1 MNVVNVLCIV
11 MGFVIVV
18 GIIGAGVVIKAL
30 EQVLDHA
37 DLAHAC
43 RRAEAE
49 ARDGAGE

>member
-18 GIIGAGVVIKAL
+18 GIIGSGVVIRAL
-30 EQVLDHA
+30 RAVLDRA
-37 DLAHAC
+37 DLAHDC
-43 RRAEAE
+43 RRVEAE